1 MAALPRSFGADVT
14 DCIMR
19 FAVGYPRD
27 RVRDIVNAIE
37 RIERHGNISSLIE
50 WRYNGKTVAGLVLI
64 RCIDGR
70 DSFRRWD
77 LRDEDRVDYYGDFC
91 DACEPVALQLQRP
104 RF

>member
-27 RVRDIVNAIE
+27 RVRDIVSDIE
-37 RIERHGNISSLIE
+37 RIEHHDGASSLIE
-50 WRYNGKTVAGLVLI
+50 WRYNGTRPVWVLSSST
-64 RCIDGR
+64 CR
-70 DSFRRWD
+70 DSFIRWK
-77 LRDEDRVDYYGDFC
+77 LLDEARVKYFGDFC
-91 DACEPVALQLQRP
+91 DACEPEELQQHRT

>member
-27 RVRDIVNAIE
+27 RVRVIVSDIE
-37 RIERHGNISSLIE
+37 RIEHHDGDSSLIE
-50 WRYNGKTVAGLVLI
+50 WRYKGTRPVWVLI
-64 RCIDGR
+64 TNTCSDTFYRWKHR
-70 DSFRRWD
+70 DKH
-77 LRDEDRVDYYGDFC
+77 RVKYYGHFC
-91 DACEPVALQLQRP
+91 EACEPEELQQHRT